1 MGLFDKKF
9 CDICGEKIGLLGNR
23 KLEDGNLCKDC
34 AKKLSPFFD
43 ERRHSTVDQIKQQ
56 LEYREQNKQ
65 VLAGFSSTRCFGE
78 GKKIYLDQRNGTF
91 VVSRLSPGNWS
102 EENPDV
108 IQLSQ
113 ISSINLDVDED
124 RDEIYTQ
131 GKDGQRVSYTP
142 PRYKYYYNF
151 DLKFI
156 VNHPYFDDFTVR
168 LNDSRVEGMG
178 TMEYNRYQQ
187 MAMEVINTLLPSQA
201 MPNMGMPMN
210 NGMNMGMNN
219 GMLMNNGYAP
229 ANGMGMGMNN
239 GMPMNNGY
247 APANGMGMNNGM
259 PMNNGY
265 APANGMGMNNGM
277 PMNNGY
283 APANGMGMNNGYNQ
297 PMNNGYNQQMNQGYN
312 QQPAYGQPAQ
322 PQQGLMCP
330 FCGAPYTGSDFC
342 TACGAKMPG

>member
-56 LEYREQNKQ
+56 LAYREENKR
-65 VLAGFSSTRCFGE
+65 VLAGFSATRSFGE
-78 GKKIYLDQRNGTF
+78 NKKIYFDQRNGTF

-113 ISSINLDVDED
+113 ISSLSLDVDED
-124 RDEIYTQ
+124 RDEIYTT

-142 PRYKYYYNF
+142 PRYKFYYNF
-151 DLKFI
+151 DLKFV

-168 LNDSRVEGMG
+168 LNDTRVEGMG

-187 MAMEVINTLLPSQA
+187 MAMEIINTLTPGQA
-201 MPNMGMPMN
+201 MPNMGMN
-210 NGMNMGMNN
+210 
-219 GMLMNNGYAP
+219 
-229 ANGMGMGMNN
+229 MGMGMNN

-247 APANGMGMNNGM
+247 APANGFNQ

-265 APANGMGMNNGM
+265 APA
-277 PMNNGY
+277 
-283 APANGMGMNNGYNQ
+283 NGYNQ
-297 PMNNGYNQQMNQGYN
+297 PMNNGYNQPMNQGYN
-312 QQPAYGQPAQ
+312 QQPAYGQQAPAQ
-322 PQQGLMCP
+322 GMNCP
-330 FCGAPYTGSDFC
+330 YCGAPVTGGFC
-342 TACGAKMPG
+342 GNCGAQLNK